1 MITRTLNSADLAIFG
16 APPLSARR
24 LPLGQHNFPDWERY
38 EARFRDIFAR
48 QYYTN
53 HGPLAQALEARLAEK
68 LQVRHAMCV
77 TTASI
82 ALALSAQA
90 LGLKGKV
97 LVPGFSFVGTAQS
110 LAWADAEVEF
120 CDVSRETGHL
130 TVETVEPHLRDG
142 VSGIL
147 GVNLW
152 GGAADLDGLSQL
164 AAQRQVALYFDS
176 AHAFGCEVSSKIS
189 GEVSSKIS
197 SEAGREARNRP
208 IGGFGRLEV
217 ISFHSANILS
227 ATEGA
232 VICTND
238 DDLAA
243 HVRNIRSNYG
253 MGRPVP
259 VGKTGNGRLSE
270 AQAAIALM
278 NLDDF
283 PALVERNRRLYD
295 TYSNLLD
302 DVPGLRLCAPQGV
315 SVSNYQNVVCE
326 IDARGFGL
334 SRDALLAVLDA
345 ENVTAEGARGFGS
358 QCRRAD
364 LPNTAHWCES
374 ILQLPIGAQV
384 DTALI
389 ERIAA
394 VIRAAQRHAS
404 QIAGKLGV

>member
-1 MITRTLNSADLAIFG
+1 MNTRALNSSDLAIFG
-16 APPLSARR
+16 APPISARR
-24 LPLGQHNFPDWERY
+24 LPLGQHNFPGWESF

-53 HGPLAQALEARLAEK
+53 HGPLAQALEARLAEQ

-82 ALALSAQA
+82 GLAMSAQA

-120 CDVSRETGHL
+120 CDVSRATGHL
-130 TVETVEPHLRDG
+130 TVEGVEPHLRDG
-142 VSGIL
+142 VSAIL

-176 AHAFGCEVSSKIS
+176 AHAFGCEVS
-189 GEVSSKIS
+189 G
-197 SEAGREARNRP
+197 EAGHEARNQP

-232 VICTND
+232 VICTNED
-238 DDLAA
+238 DVAA

-295 TYSNLLD
+295 TYWNLLD
-302 DVPGLRLCAPQGV
+302 DVPGLRLCGPQGV

-345 ENVTAEGARGFGS
+345 ENIAAEGARGFGL
-358 QCRRAD
+358 QCRRSD
-364 LPNTAHWCES
+364 LPNTAYWCES
-374 ILQLPIGAQV
+374 ILQLPIGARV
-384 DTALI
+384 DSALI

-394 VIRAAQRHAS
+394 VIRTAQRHAS

>member
-1 MITRTLNSADLAIFG
+1 MNTRTLNSADLAIFG
-16 APPLSARR
+16 APPISARR
-24 LPLGQHNFPDWERY
+24 LTLGQHNFPSWERY
-38 EARFRDIFAR
+38 EARFRDIFKR

-68 LQVRHAMCV
+68 LRVRHAMCV
-77 TTASI
+77 TTVSI

-120 CDVSRETGHL
+120 CDVSRETGHV
-130 TVETVEPHLRDG
+130 TVETIAPYLHDG

-152 GGAADLDGLSQL
+152 GGATDLDGLSQL
-164 AAQRQVALYFDS
+164 ATQRNVALYFDS
-176 AHAFGCEVSSKIS
+176 SHAFGCE
-189 GEVSSKIS
+189 IS
-197 SEAGREARNRP
+197 SGAGHETRNRP

-217 ISFHSANILS
+217 ISLNSADILS

-283 PALVERNRRLYD
+283 PALVERNQRQYD
-295 TYSNLLD
+295 TYSKLLD
-302 DVPGLRLCAPQGV
+302 HVPGLRLCAPQRV
-315 SVSNYQNVVCE
+315 SVRNYQNVVCT
-326 IDARGFGL
+326 IDARRFGL
-334 SRDALLAVLDA
+334 SRNALLTVLNA
-345 ENVTAEGARGFGS
+345 ENIAAEGARGFGL
-358 QCRRAD
+358 QCCRAD
-364 LPNTAHWCES
+364 LPNTAYWCDS

-384 DTALI
+384 DCALI

>member
-1 MITRTLNSADLAIFG
+1 MNTRTLNSADLAIFG
-16 APPLSARR
+16 APPISTRR
-24 LPLGQHNFPDWERY
+24 LPLGQHNFPSWERY

-110 LAWADAEVEF
+110 LAWADAVVEF

-130 TVETVEPHLRDG
+130 AVETVEPHLRDG
-142 VSGIL
+142 ISGIL

-176 AHAFGCEVSSKIS
+176 AHAFGCEVR
-189 GEVSSKIS
+189 
-197 SEAGREARNRP
+197 SEASHEARSRP

-259 VGKTGNGRLSE
+259 VGMTGNGRLSE

-283 PALVERNRRLYD
+283 SALVERNRRLYD
-295 TYSNLLD
+295 AYSNLLD
-302 DVPGLRLCAPQGV
+302 DVPGLRLRAPQGV

-334 SRDALLAVLDA
+334 SRDALLAVLNA
-345 ENVTAEGARGFGS
+345 ENIEAEGARGFGL
-358 QCRRAD
+358 QCRRVD
-364 LPNTAHWCES
+364 LPNTAYWCES

-384 DTALI
+384 DTAFI

>member
-1 MITRTLNSADLAIFG
+1 MNTRTLNSTDLAIFG
-16 APPLSARR
+16 APPISARR
-24 LPLGQHNFPDWERY
+24 LPLGQHNFPSWERY

-53 HGPLAQALEARLAEK
+53 HGPLAQALEARLAEQ

-97 LVPGFSFVGTAQS
+97 LVPGLSFVGTAQS

-120 CDVSRETGHL
+120 CDVSRATGHL
-130 TVETVEPHLRDG
+130 TVETVEPHLRDD

-176 AHAFGCEVSSKIS
+176 AHAFGCEVSAEA
-189 GEVSSKIS
+189 GH
-197 SEAGREARNRP
+197 EAGRETGREAGSRP

-345 ENVTAEGARGFGS
+345 ENIAAEGARGFGL

-364 LPNTAHWCES
+364 LPNTAYWCES

-384 DTALI
+384 DIALI

-394 VIRAAQRHAS
+394 VIRTAQRHAS